1 MRKIFDY
8 KPSHNYLNI
17 SSMEELKLAKI
28 QLKGEIREKERI
40 WDQKRIS
47 FHS

>member
-28 QLKGEIREKERI
+28 QLKGEIREKSVTYVMI
-40 WDQKRIS
+40 LMK
-47 FHS
+47 